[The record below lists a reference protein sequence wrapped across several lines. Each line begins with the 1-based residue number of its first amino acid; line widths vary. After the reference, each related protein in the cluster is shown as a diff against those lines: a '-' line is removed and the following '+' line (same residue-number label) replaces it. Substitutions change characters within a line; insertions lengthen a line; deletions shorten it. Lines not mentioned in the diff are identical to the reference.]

1 MGGGASQQGASDLV
15 ATLECPRGISV
26 VWSEKRTL
34 SWEVQA
40 VNSGSFAV
48 YVVVL
53 PFGAT
58 TVAAEKLVA
67 SPMVKTRGRAAIH
80 AESGRHA
87 AGRSSGPCAARLRR
101 RRRATPAAP
110 KTLRFYGQA
119 KDRSTRGWSGI
130 PGGRIH
136 AERPW

>member
-1 MGGGASQQGASDLV
+1 M
-15 ATLECPRGISV
+15 SV

-40 VNSGSFAV
+40 VNSGSFAG

-67 SPMVKTRGRAAIH
+67 SPMVKLEVAPRSTLNPGGRLPIGLLVPVLLGFAA
-80 AESGRHA
+80 SA
-87 AGRSSGPCAARLRR
+87 AQLRLRR
-101 RRRATPAAP
+101 N
-110 KTLRFYGQA
+110 
-119 KDRSTRGWSGI
+119 S
-130 PGGRIH
+130 
-136 AERPW
+136 

>member
-1 MGGGASQQGASDLV
+1 MTP
-15 ATLECPRGISV
+15 TLPRFGVSGHAAAVHSV
-26 VWSEKRTL
+26 VWGETRTL

-80 AESGRHA
+80 AESIR
-87 AGRSSGPCAARLRR
+87 RQKEFLARQ
-101 RRRATPAAP
+101 
-110 KTLRFYGQA
+110 K
-119 KDRSTRGWSGI
+119 
-130 PGGRIH
+130 GG
-136 AERPW
+136 